1 MIVFV
6 RCVAEAVAEHGVR
19 GLVEMVPGGKFAAD
33 VAASAWQRYRLLKR
47 EAALR
52 ADLEELARANFD
64 DARRA
69 AAEAVRDALPAD
81 TPDADKISLELYL
94 TQLPGAVRQTLKRPD
109 DPTGLTTPAAFDL
122 ASPDD
127 VVKLLPARPPRFAP
141 GAPLPGKPGWVL
153 ADLLG
158 AGGFGEV
165 WLAKH
170 PRLASLSGAVKFCHG
185 ERGRD
190 LVHESGLIDRVM
202 AAGRHPGI
210 VPLLDVH
217 LDGDAPWVM
226 FEYVPGGDLADLIR
240 EWQALPPAERLTAA
254 VGALAELAAAVGHFH
269 RLTPVVVHRDLKPSN
284 ILRDRAAGRVRVT
297 DFGIGAVTASAT
309 IREETAG
316 AGTRAGRLQSY
327 LRGSHTPLYASP
339 QQRDGAE
346 PDPRDDVH
354 ALGVIA
360 YQMFIGRLDAEVKA
374 DFARQLKR
382 AEVPDGLIELIGD
395 SAAEDVTARP
405 ADAAA
410 FAERLTPWLPTA
422 AAPAAAAPAPSGAPR
437 LPPDEAN
444 QRGQDFLARRLHR
457 EAAAWFLMAAR
468 DGHAAA
474 QVALAQLFEYGQGVA
489 KNYREAI
496 VWFQKAAD
504 QGNVNALFH
513 LGRMYETGRGVQ
525 RDFAAAAVWYGKA
538 AAAGHPTARQEVRR
552 LVGGRG

>member
-52 ADLEELARANFD
+52 DDLAELARAGSD
-64 DARRA
+64 DVRRA

-81 TPDADKISLELYL
+81 AADADKLTLELYL
-94 TQLPGAVRQTLKRPD
+94 TQLPASVQQTLKRAD
-109 DPTGLTTPAAFDL
+109 DPTGLTVPPAFDL
-122 ASPDD
+122 VTADD
-127 VVKLLPARPPRFAP
+127 VLRLLPPRPPRFAP
-141 GAPLPGKPGWVL
+141 GQPLPGKPGWVL

-165 WLAKH
+165 WLARH

-190 LVHESGLIDRVM
+190 LLHESGLIDRVL

-226 FEYVPGGDLADLIR
+226 FEYVPGGDLADLVR
-240 EWQALPPAERLTAA
+240 EWQALPPAGRVAAA
-254 VGALAELAAAVGHFH
+254 VAALAELSAAVGHFH
-269 RLTPVVVHRDLKPSN
+269 RLSPAVVHRDLKPSN
-284 ILRDRAAGRVRVT
+284 VLRDRAAGRLRVT
-297 DFGIGAVTASAT
+297 DFGIGAVTASAA
-309 IREETAG
+309 IREETTG
-316 AGTRAGRLQSY
+316 AGTRAGRMQSY

-360 YQMFIGRLDAEVKA
+360 YQMFTGRLDAEVKA
-374 DFARQLKR
+374 DYARQLKR

-410 FAERLTPWLPTA
+410 FAERLAPWL
-422 AAPAAAAPAPSGAPR
+422 AAPAAPAGAAVGPPR
-437 LPPDEAN
+437 LPPDDAF
-444 QRGQDFLARRLHR
+444 QRGQEFLAQRLHR

-496 VWFQKAAD
+496 VWLKKAAD
-504 QGNVNALFH
+504 QGNVAALFH
-513 LGRMYETGRGVQ
+513 LGRLYETGRGVP

-538 AAAGHPTARQEVRR
+538 VAAGHPTARRELSR
-552 LVGGRG
+552 LASGRG